1 MSNKREIYNSECKN
15 NVNKI
20 LIPKEAGLSTY
31 FTYLCRQKYLLT
43 ANIRIILKLEF
54 SKK

>member
-1 MSNKREIYNSECKN
+1 MLCPIRGKFIIVNY